1 MARNDNLTD
10 LLRDVAVAIREKTNS
25 ASLINPQDFPER
37 IAAIETAGGQPEGT
51 HTVQFID
58 VDGTILKT
66 QFVANGGSAT
76 PPANPT
82 REKCQFVK
90 WLNAYDNITKDTDV
104 FALYKSS
111 DGNSWYKV
119 KAYANDT
126 MNLTIRCDTA
136 SPVIIDWGDGSSDT
150 ATDRNTYIEFRHD
163 YAEGFDGWV
172 KVSSEGNYRLGSLE
186 FDGNPCVIEVVV
198 GDKVA
203 TIGPVARQMF
213 NLRSIVI
220 PDTVKEYEG
229 NLFYNCLSL
238 LSLALPD
245 GAKKFVMNRALYMTD
260 LRYVRLPE
268 TLTEIPAN
276 MLSYSYSLQSVVIPE
291 GVTSIGASAFES
303 CANLQSINIPEGVT
317 SIGASAFRDCRS
329 LQSITIPESVTSI
342 GDFAFLK
349 CVNLQRIAIPASV
362 TSIGKSAFQDCF
374 NLRDVKIL
382 GSVTSIRDNAFNGCY
397 TLQSINIPEGVTSI
411 GTSAFQSCRSLQ
423 SITIPESVTSI
434 GTSAFQGC
442 SNAVFSV
449 NVNNFAPT
457 ASVFSNCRKLTG
469 NLNII
474 ADEIPHDAFAFTG
487 ITSLFCKAN
496 KTTRTTG
503 GGAFYGCEE
512 LTRVELTDIKEIG
525 SYTFNACTAL
535 SLAII
540 GDTVTKI
547 DSSAFL
553 NCTTLA
559 RLVVKAATPPTLASN
574 ALKGCGNLTAIY
586 VPDEAVE
593 AYKAATNWIGY
604 AAKIQPLS
612 GFSE

>member
-37 IAAIETAGGQPEGT
+37 IAAIKTAGGQPEGT

-58 VDGTILKT
+58 VDGTILKS
-66 QFVANGGSAT
+66 QYVADGGSAT

-90 WLNAYDNITKDTDV
+90 WLNAYDNITRDTDV
-104 FALYKSS
+104 FALYRSS

-119 KAYANDT
+119 KANANDR
-126 MNLTIRCDTA
+126 MNLTIRCDTD

-150 ATDRNTYIEFRHD
+150 ATERNRYIEFRHD
-163 YAEGFDGWV
+163 YAEGFNGWV
-172 KVSSEGNYRLGSLE
+172 KVSSEGNHRLGSIDA
-186 FDGNPCVIEVVV
+186 DGNPYVIEVVV

-203 TIGPVARQMF
+203 TIGPVASQMF

-220 PDTVKEYEG
+220 PDTVKECEG
-229 NLFYNCLSL
+229 YLFYNCQSL

-245 GAKKFVMNRALYMTD
+245 GVKKISMNKALSMTD
-260 LRYVRLPE
+260 LRYVRLPK
-268 TLTEIPAN
+268 TLTEMPAN
-276 MLSYSYSLQSVVIPE
+276 MLGSSYSLQSIVIPEGVTSIGTSAFQDCANLQSIVIPE
-291 GVTSIGASAFES
+291 GVTSIGASAFRGCS
-303 CANLQSINIPEGVT
+303 SLQSITIPTSVTSIGDFAFQRCINLQRIVIPTSVISIGKSAFQNCGNLRDVKILGSLTSIRDSTFSGCYALQGFNIPEGVT
-317 SIGASAFRDCRS
+317 SIGASAFQGCSS
-329 LQSITIPESVTSI
+329 LQSI
-342 GDFAFLK
+342 A
-349 CVNLQRIAIPASV
+349 
-362 TSIGKSAFQDCF
+362 
-374 NLRDVKIL
+374 
-382 GSVTSIRDNAFNGCY
+382 
-397 TLQSINIPEGVTSI
+397 IPEGVTSI
-411 GTSAFQSCRSLQ
+411 GA
-423 SITIPESVTSI
+423 
-434 GTSAFQGC
+434 SAFQGC
-442 SNAVFSV
+442 ANAVFSV

-457 ASVFSNCRKLTG
+457 AAVFMGCRRLTG
-469 NLNII
+469 TLNII
-474 ADEIPHDAFAFTG
+474 ADEIPHDAFSSTG

-503 GGAFYGCEE
+503 GGAFFACIE
-512 LTRVELTDIKEIG
+512 LARVELTDIKEIG
-525 SYTFNACTAL
+525 SFTFNACTAL

-553 NCTTLA
+553 NCSTLA
-559 RLVVKAATPPTLASN
+559 RLVVKAATPPTLASDT
-574 ALKGCGNLTAIY
+574 LRGCSNLTAIY

>member
-58 VDGTILKT
+58 VDGTILKS
-66 QFVANGGSAT
+66 QYVADGGSAT

-90 WLNAYDNITKDTDV
+90 WLNAYDNITRDTDV
-104 FALYKSS
+104 FALYKSL
-111 DGNSWYKV
+111 DGNSWYRV
-119 KAYANDT
+119 KANANDR

-150 ATDRNTYIEFRHD
+150 ATNRNSYTEFRHD
-163 YAEGFDGWV
+163 YAEEFDGWV
-172 KVSSEGNYRLGSLE
+172 KVSSEGNYRLGSIE
-186 FDGNPCVIEVVV
+186 IDGNPYVIEVVV

-203 TIGPVARQMF
+203 SIGPVARQMF

-229 NLFYNCLSL
+229 NLFYHCQSL

-245 GAKKFVMNRALYMTD
+245 EVKKFSINRPLSMTD

-268 TLTEIPAN
+268 TLTEMPTN
-276 MLSYSYSLQSVVIPE
+276 MLGNSYSLQSIVIPE
-291 GVTSIGASAFES
+291 GVTSIGASAFRGCS
-303 CANLQSINIPEGVT
+303 SLQSIIIPEGVTSIGNYAFQECYSLQRIVIPASVISVGISAFQDCINLRDVKILGSLTSIRDYTFSGCYALQGINIPEGVT
-317 SIGASAFRDCRS
+317 SIGPSAFRDCGS
-329 LQSITIPESVTSI
+329 LQS
-342 GDFAFLK
+342 
-349 CVNLQRIAIPASV
+349 IAIPASV
-362 TSIGKSAFQDCF
+362 TSIGA
-374 NLRDVKIL
+374 N
-382 GSVTSIRDNAFNGCY
+382 
-397 TLQSINIPEGVTSI
+397 
-411 GTSAFQSCRSLQ
+411 
-423 SITIPESVTSI
+423 
-434 GTSAFQGC
+434 AFQGC
-442 SNAVFSV
+442 ANAVFSV

-457 ASVFSNCRKLTG
+457 AAVFMGCRRLTG
-469 NLNII
+469 TLNII
-474 ADEIPHDAFAFTG
+474 ADEIPHDSFALTG

-503 GGAFYGCEE
+503 GGAFYGCAE
-512 LTRVELTDIKEIG
+512 LARVELTDIKEIG
-525 SYTFNACTAL
+525 PFTFNACTAL

-540 GDTVTKI
+540 GNTVTKI

-559 RLVVKAATPPTLASN
+559 RLVVKAVTPPTLASDT
-574 ALKGCGNLTAIY
+574 LKGCSKLTAIY

>member
-58 VDGTILKT
+58 VDGTILKS
-66 QFVANGGSAT
+66 QYVADGGSAT

-90 WLNAYDNITKDTDV
+90 WLNAYDNITRDTDV

-119 KAYANDT
+119 KANANDR
-126 MNLTIRCDTA
+126 MNLSIRCDTA

-150 ATDRNTYIEFRHD
+150 ATNRITYIEFRHD
-163 YAEGFDGWV
+163 YAEGFNGWV
-172 KVSSEGNYRLGSLE
+172 KVSSEGNYRLGSSE
-186 FDGNPCVIEVVV
+186 IDGNPCVIEVVV

-203 TIGPVARQMF
+203 SIGPVARQMF

-220 PDTVKEYEG
+220 PDTVKECEG

-245 GAKKFVMNRALYMTD
+245 GIKKFSMNKTLYMTD

-268 TLTEIPAN
+268 TITEMPAN
-276 MLSYSYSLQSVVIPE
+276 MLGNSYSLQSIVIPE
-291 GVTSIGASAFES
+291 GVTSIGASAFRNCYSLQSIVIPEGVTRIGDYAFQG
-303 CANLQSINIPEGVT
+303 CANLQRIVIPASVISVGISVFQNCINLRDVNILGSLTNIRDYTFSGCYSLQGINIPEGVT
-317 SIGASAFRDCRS
+317 SIGASAFRDCGS
-329 LQSITIPESVTSI
+329 LQS
-342 GDFAFLK
+342 
-349 CVNLQRIAIPASV
+349 IAIPASV
-362 TSIGKSAFQDCF
+362 TSIGA
-374 NLRDVKIL
+374 
-382 GSVTSIRDNAFNGCY
+382 
-397 TLQSINIPEGVTSI
+397 
-411 GTSAFQSCRSLQ
+411 
-423 SITIPESVTSI
+423 
-434 GTSAFQGC
+434 SAFQGC
-442 SNAVFSV
+442 ANAVFSV
-449 NVNNFAPT
+449 NVNNFAPK
-457 ASVFSNCRKLTG
+457 AAVFMYCRRLTG

-496 KTTRTTG
+496 KTTRTSG
-503 GGAFYGCEE
+503 GGAFYSCVE
-512 LTRVELTDIKEIG
+512 LARVELTDIKEIG
-525 SYTFNACTAL
+525 SFTFNACTAL

-559 RLVVKAATPPTLASN
+559 RLVVKAATPPTLASDT
-574 ALKGCGNLTAIY
+574 LKGCSKLTAIY

>member
-25 ASLINPQDFPER
+25 AALINPQDFPER
-37 IAAIETAGGQPEGT
+37 IAAIKTAGGQPEGT

-58 VDGTILKT
+58 VDGTILKS
-66 QFVANGGSAT
+66 QYVADGGSAT

-90 WLNAYDNITKDTDV
+90 WLNAYDNITRDTDV
-104 FALYKSS
+104 FALYRSS

-119 KAYANDT
+119 KANANDR
-126 MNLTIRCDTA
+126 MNLTIRCDTD

-150 ATDRNTYIEFRHD
+150 ATDRNGYTEFRHD
-163 YAEGFDGWV
+163 YAEGFNGWV
-172 KVSSEGNYRLGSLE
+172 KVSSEGNHRLGSIDAE
-186 FDGNPCVIEVVV
+186 GNPCVIEVVV

-203 TIGPVARQMF
+203 TIGPVASQMF

-220 PDTVKEYEG
+220 PDTVKECEG
-229 NLFYNCLSL
+229 YLFYNCLSL
-238 LSLALPD
+238 LSLVLPD
-245 GAKKFVMNRALYMTD
+245 GIKKISMNKALFMTD

-276 MLSYSYSLQSVVIPE
+276 MLGYSHSLQSVV
-291 GVTSIGASAFES
+291 
-303 CANLQSINIPEGVT
+303 
-317 SIGASAFRDCRS
+317 
-329 LQSITIPESVTSI
+329 IPESVTSI
-342 GDFAFLK
+342 GDNAFLG
-349 CVNLQRIAIPASV
+349 CGSLQSIAIPASV
-362 TSIGKSAFQDCF
+362 TSIGKSAFQ
-374 NLRDVKIL
+374 
-382 GSVTSIRDNAFNGCY
+382 GCHS
-397 TLQSINIPEGVTSI
+397 LQSIVIPEGVTSI
-411 GTSAFQSCRSLQ
+411 GANAFQGCGSLQ
-423 SITIPESVTSI
+423 SIAIPASVTSI
-434 GTSAFQGC
+434 GKSAFQGC
-442 SNAVFSV
+442 HSLQSIVIPEGVTSIGDSAFRDCGSLQSIAIPASVTSIGANAFQGCANAVFSV

-457 ASVFSNCRKLTG
+457 AAVFMGCRRLTG
-469 NLNII
+469 TLNII
-474 ADEIPHDAFAFTG
+474 AYEIPHDAFAFTG

-503 GGAFYGCEE
+503 GGAFYSCVE
-512 LTRVELTDIKEIG
+512 LTRVEMTDIKEIG
-525 SYTFNACTAL
+525 SFTFNGCTAL

-574 ALKGCGNLTAIY
+574 TLKGCYNLTAIY

>member
-58 VDGTILKT
+58 VDGTILKS
-66 QFVANGGSAT
+66 QYVADGGSAT

-90 WLNAYDNITKDTDV
+90 WSDPYTNITRDTDV

-111 DGNSWYKV
+111 DGNSWYRV
-119 KAYANDT
+119 KANANDR

-150 ATDRNTYIEFRHD
+150 VTERNRYTGLRHD
-163 YAEGFDGWV
+163 YAEGFNGWV
-172 KVSSEGNYRLGSLE
+172 KVSSEGNHRLGSIE
-186 FDGNPCVIEVVV
+186 SDGNPCVIEVVV

-203 TIGPVARQMF
+203 TIGPVASQMF

-220 PDTVKEYEG
+220 PDTVKECEG
-229 NLFYNCLSL
+229 YLFYNCQSL

-245 GAKKFVMNRALYMTD
+245 GVKKISMNKALSMTD
-260 LRYVRLPE
+260 LRYVRLPK
-268 TLTEIPAN
+268 TLTEMPAN
-276 MLSYSYSLQSVVIPE
+276 MLGYSYSLQSIVIPESVTSIGASAFQDCINLQRIVIPE
-291 GVTSIGASAFES
+291 GVTSIGASAFQR
-303 CANLQSINIPEGVT
+303 CINLQRIVIPASVISIGKSAFQNCGNLRDIKILGSLTSIRDSTFAGCYTLQGINIHEGVT
-317 SIGASAFRDCRS
+317 SIGASAFQSCSSLRS
-329 LQSITIPESVTSI
+329 
-342 GDFAFLK
+342 
-349 CVNLQRIAIPASV
+349 IA
-362 TSIGKSAFQDCF
+362 
-374 NLRDVKIL
+374 
-382 GSVTSIRDNAFNGCY
+382 
-397 TLQSINIPEGVTSI
+397 IPEGVTSI
-411 GTSAFQSCRSLQ
+411 GAGAFQNC
-423 SITIPESVTSI
+423 
-434 GTSAFQGC
+434 A
-442 SNAVFSV
+442 NAVFSV

-457 ASVFSNCRKLTG
+457 AGVFMYCRRLTG

-503 GGAFYGCEE
+503 GGAFYGCAE
-512 LTRVELTDIKEIG
+512 LARVELTDIKEIG
-525 SYTFNACTAL
+525 SLTFNGCTAL

-559 RLVVKAATPPTLASN
+559 RLVVKAVTPPTLASDT
-574 ALKGCGNLTAIY
+574 LKGCGNLTAIY

>member
-58 VDGTILKT
+58 VDGTILKS
-66 QFVANGGSAT
+66 QYVADGGSAT

-90 WLNAYDNITKDTDV
+90 WLNAYDNITRDTDV
-104 FALYKSS
+104 FALYRSS

-119 KAYANDT
+119 KANANDR

-150 ATDRNTYIEFRHD
+150 ATERNRYIEFRHD
-163 YAEGFDGWV
+163 YAEGFNGWV
-172 KVSSEGNYRLGSLE
+172 KVSSEGNHRLGSIE
-186 FDGNPCVIEVVV
+186 SDGNPCVIEVVV

-203 TIGPVARQMF
+203 TIGPVAGQMF

-220 PDTVKEYEG
+220 PDTVKECEG

-238 LSLALPD
+238 LSLVLPD
-245 GAKKFVMNRALYMTD
+245 GIKKISMNKALFMTN

-268 TLTEIPAN
+268 TLTEMPAN
-276 MLSYSYSLQSVVIPE
+276 MLGSSYSLQSIVIPEGVTSIGDSAFRDCGSLQSVVIPE
-291 GVTSIGASAFES
+291 GVTSIG
-303 CANLQSINIPEGVT
+303 V
-317 SIGASAFRDCRS
+317 SAFRDCRS
-329 LQSITIPESVTSI
+329 LQSIVIPEGVTRI
-342 GDFAFLK
+342 GDFAFQGCANLK
-349 CVNLQRIAIPASV
+349 RIVIPASVISIGKSVFQNCTNLRDVNILGSLTSIPNYTFNGCYTLQGINIPEGITSIGDNSFNGCGSLQSIAIPASV
-362 TSIGKSAFQDCF
+362 TSIGANAFQNC
-374 NLRDVKIL
+374 
-382 GSVTSIRDNAFNGCY
+382 A
-397 TLQSINIPEGVTSI
+397 
-411 GTSAFQSCRSLQ
+411 
-423 SITIPESVTSI
+423 
-434 GTSAFQGC
+434 
-442 SNAVFSV
+442 NAVFSV

-457 ASVFSNCRKLTG
+457 ACVFMGCRRLTG

-503 GGAFYGCEE
+503 GGAFYGCDA
-512 LTRVELTDIKEIG
+512 LTRVEMIDIKEIG
-525 SYTFNACTAL
+525 SFTFNGCAAL

-553 NCTTLA
+553 NCITLA
-559 RLVVKAATPPTLASN
+559 RLVVKAITPPTLASDT
-574 ALKGCGNLTAIY
+574 LKGCGNLTAIY

>member
-111 DGNSWYKV
+111 DGNSWYRV
-119 KAYANDT
+119 KANANDRV
-126 MNLTIRCDTA
+126 NLTIRCDTA

-150 ATDRNTYIEFRHD
+150 ATYRNKYTEFRHD
-163 YAEGFDGWV
+163 YAERFDGWV

-186 FDGNPCVIEVVV
+186 ADGNPCVIEVVV

-203 TIGPVARQMF
+203 SIGPVARQMF

-238 LSLALPD
+238 LSLVLPD
-245 GAKKFVMNRALYMTD
+245 GAKKFAMNKTLYMTD

-268 TLTEIPAN
+268 TLTEMPAN
-276 MLSYSYSLQSVVIPE
+276 MLGNSYSLQSVVIPE
-291 GVTSIGASAFES
+291 GVTSIGASAFQG
-303 CANLQSINIPEGVT
+303 CASLQSIVIPEGVTSIGASAFRDCGSLQSITIPEGVTSIGDNAFQKCVNLQRIVIPASAISIGISVFQNCINLRDVKILGSLTSIRNFAFQGCCALHGINIPEGVT
-317 SIGASAFRDCRS
+317 SIGASAFRDCGS

-342 GDFAFLK
+342 GD
-349 CVNLQRIAIPASV
+349 
-362 TSIGKSAFQDCF
+362 
-374 NLRDVKIL
+374 
-382 GSVTSIRDNAFNGCY
+382 NAFNGC
-397 TLQSINIPEGVTSI
+397 
-411 GTSAFQSCRSLQ
+411 A
-423 SITIPESVTSI
+423 
-434 GTSAFQGC
+434 
-442 SNAVFSV
+442 NAVFSV

-457 ASVFSNCRKLTG
+457 AAIFMGCRRLTG

-474 ADEIPHDAFAFTG
+474 ADEIPHDAFAHTG

-503 GGAFYGCEE
+503 GGAFYACVE
-512 LTRVELTDIKEIG
+512 LARVELTDIKEIG
-525 SYTFNACTAL
+525 SLTFSDCTAL

-547 DSSAFL
+547 GASAFI

-559 RLVVKAATPPTLASN
+559 RLVVKAATPPTLASDT
-574 ALKGCGNLTAIY
+574 LKGCNKLTAIY

-593 AYKAATNWIGY
+593 AYKAATNWISY
-604 AAKIQPLS
+604 ADKIQPLS

>member
-51 HTVQFID
+51 HTVKFID
-58 VDGTILKT
+58 VDGAILKT
-66 QFVANGGSAT
+66 QFVADGGSAT

-119 KAYANDT
+119 KANANDR
-126 MNLTIRCDTA
+126 MNLLIRCDTA

-150 ATDRNTYIEFRHD
+150 ATDRIRYTDFRHD

-172 KVSSEGNYRLGSLE
+172 KVSSEGNHRLGSIE
-186 FDGNPCVIEVVV
+186 IDGNPCVIEVVV

-203 TIGPVARQMF
+203 LCGPVARQMF

-229 NLFYNCLSL
+229 NLFYHCLSL

-245 GAKKFVMNRALYMTD
+245 GVKNFVMNKTLLMAD

-268 TLTEIPAN
+268 TLTEMPAN
-276 MLSYSYSLQSVVIPE
+276 MLGYSYSLQSVVIPE
-291 GVTSIGASAFES
+291 GVTSIGASALS
-303 CANLQSINIPEGVT
+303 NCYALQSVVIPEGVTSIGAYAFRGCSGLQRIVIPASVISIGKSAFQGCVNLRDVKILGSLTSIGDSAFSECYALQGINIPEGVT
-317 SIGASAFRDCRS
+317 SIGAYAFQGCS
-329 LQSITIPESVTSI
+329 
-342 GDFAFLK
+342 G
-349 CVNLQRIAIPASV
+349 LQRIVIPASV
-362 TSIGKSAFQDCF
+362 TSIGA
-374 NLRDVKIL
+374 
-382 GSVTSIRDNAFNGCY
+382 Y
-397 TLQSINIPEGVTSI
+397 
-411 GTSAFQSCRSLQ
+411 
-423 SITIPESVTSI
+423 
-434 GTSAFQGC
+434 AFQGC
-442 SNAVFSV
+442 ACAVFSV

-457 ASVFSNCRKLTG
+457 AAVFIYCRRLTG
-469 NLNII
+469 KLNII
-474 ADEIPHDAFAFTG
+474 AQEIPHDAFAYTG

-503 GGAFYGCEE
+503 GGAFSSCVE
-512 LTRVELTDIKEIG
+512 LARVELTDIKEIG
-525 SYTFNACTAL
+525 SFTFNGCTAL
-535 SLAII
+535 SLAVI

-553 NCTTLA
+553 NCATLA
-559 RLVVKAATPPTLASN
+559 RLVVKAVTPPTLASDT
-574 ALKGCGNLTAIY
+574 LKGCDKLTAIY

>member
-1 MARNDNLTD
+1 MARNNNLTD

-37 IAAIETAGGQPEGT
+37 IAAIETTGGQPEGT
-51 HTVQFID
+51 HTVRFVD
-58 VDGTILKT
+58 VDGTILKS
-66 QFVANGGSAT
+66 QYVADGGSAT

-90 WLNAYDNITKDTDV
+90 WSDPYTNITRDTDV
-104 FALYKSS
+104 FALFKSS

-119 KAYANDT
+119 KANANDR
-126 MNLTIRCDTA
+126 MNLIIRCDTA

-150 ATDRNTYIEFRHD
+150 ATDRNRYTDFRHD

-172 KVSSEGNYRLGSLE
+172 KVSSEGNHRLGSIE
-186 FDGNPCVIEVVV
+186 IEGNPCVIEVIV

-203 TIGPVARQMF
+203 SLGPVARQMF
-213 NLRSIVI
+213 NLRAIVI
-220 PDTVKEYEG
+220 PDTVKDYEG
-229 NLFYNCLSL
+229 NLFFHCLSL

-245 GAKKFVMNRALYMTD
+245 GVKNFVMNKVSVMTE
-260 LRYVRLPE
+260 LRYVRLPV
-268 TLTEIPAN
+268 TLTEMPAN
-276 MLSYSYSLQSVVIPE
+276 MLGHSYSLQSIVIPE
-291 GVTSIGASAFES
+291 GVASIGAAAFSNCYDLQSIVIPEGVASIGASAFWK
-303 CANLQSINIPEGVT
+303 CANLQSIVIPASVTSIGSSAFQDCVNLRDVKILGSLTSIGDSAFAGCYSLQSINIPEGVT
-317 SIGASAFRDCRS
+317 SIGASAFRDCGS
-329 LQSITIPESVTSI
+329 LHS
-342 GDFAFLK
+342 
-349 CVNLQRIAIPASV
+349 IAIPASV
-362 TSIGKSAFQDCF
+362 TSIRA
-374 NLRDVKIL
+374 N
-382 GSVTSIRDNAFNGCY
+382 
-397 TLQSINIPEGVTSI
+397 
-411 GTSAFQSCRSLQ
+411 
-423 SITIPESVTSI
+423 
-434 GTSAFQGC
+434 AFQGC
-442 SNAVFSV
+442 ANAVFSV

-457 ASVFSNCRKLTG
+457 AAVFMYCRRLTG
-469 NLNII
+469 KLNII
-474 ADEIPHDAFAFTG
+474 AQEIPHDAFAYTG

-503 GGAFYGCEE
+503 GGAFFACVE
-512 LTRVELTDIKEIG
+512 LARVELTDIKEIG
-525 SYTFNACTAL
+525 SFTFNGCTAL
-535 SLAII
+535 SLAVI

-559 RLVVKAATPPTLASN
+559 RLVVKAVTPPTLASDT
-574 ALKGCGNLTAIY
+574 LKECNNLTAIY

>member
-1 MARNDNLTD
+1 MARNNNLTD

-25 ASLINPQDFPER
+25 SALINPQDFPER

-58 VDGTILKT
+58 VDGTILKS
-66 QFVANGGSAT
+66 QYVADGGSAT
-76 PPANPT
+76 PPANPA

-90 WLNAYDNITKDTDV
+90 WSDPYTNITRDTDV

-119 KAYANDT
+119 KANANDRI
-126 MNLTIRCDTA
+126 NLTIRCDTD

-150 ATDRNTYIEFRHD
+150 ATERNRYVDLRHD
-163 YAEGFDGWV
+163 YAEEFDGWA
-172 KVSSEGNYRLGSLE
+172 KVSSEGNYRLGSIE
-186 FDGNPCVIEVVV
+186 ADGNPCVIEVVV

-203 TIGPVARQMF
+203 SIGPVARQMF

-220 PDTVKEYEG
+220 PDTVKGYEG
-229 NLFYNCLSL
+229 NLFYRCQSL

-245 GAKKFVMNRALYMTD
+245 GVKKFSMNKALYMTD
-260 LRYVRLPE
+260 LRYVRLPK
-268 TLTEIPAN
+268 TLTEMPAN
-276 MLSYSYSLQSVVIPE
+276 MLGYSYSLQSVVIPSSVTSIGNNAFQGCSSLQSVVIPE
-291 GVTSIGASAFES
+291 GVTSIG
-303 CANLQSINIPEGVT
+303 
-317 SIGASAFRDCRS
+317 
-329 LQSITIPESVTSI
+329 
-342 GDFAFLK
+342 DFAFQG
-349 CVNLQRIAIPASV
+349 CVNLQRIVIPASV
-362 TSIGKSAFQDCF
+362 ISIGKSVFQNCG

-382 GSVTSIRDNAFNGCY
+382 GSLTSIRDFTFSGCY
-397 TLQSINIPEGVTSI
+397 DLQSIV
-411 GTSAFQSCRSLQ
+411 
-423 SITIPESVTSI
+423 IPESVTSI
-434 GTSAFQGC
+434 GASAFQGC
-442 SNAVFSV
+442 ASLQRIVIPESVTSIGASAFNGCASAVFSV

-457 ASVFSNCRKLTG
+457 AAVFMGCRRLTG
-469 NLNII
+469 ELNII

-487 ITSLFCKAN
+487 ITSLFCNAN

-503 GGAFYGCEE
+503 GGAFYSCVE
-512 LTRVELTDIKEIG
+512 LVRVEMTDIKEIG
-525 SYTFNACTAL
+525 SFTFNGCTAL

-540 GDTVTKI
+540 GNTVTKI

-559 RLVVKAATPPTLASN
+559 RLVVKAATPPTLASDTLN
-574 ALKGCGNLTAIY
+574 GCSNLTAIY

>member
-25 ASLINPQDFPER
+25 AALINPQDFPER

-58 VDGTILKT
+58 VDGTILKS
-66 QFVANGGSAT
+66 QYVADGGSAT
-76 PPANPT
+76 PPAIPT

-90 WLNAYDNITKDTDV
+90 WSDPYTNITRDTDV

-119 KAYANDT
+119 KANANDR
-126 MNLTIRCDTA
+126 MNLTIRCDTD

-150 ATDRNTYIEFRHD
+150 ATNRNGYTEFRHD

-172 KVSSEGNYRLGSLE
+172 KVSSEGNHRLGSIE
-186 FDGNPCVIEVVV
+186 ADGNPCVIEVVV
-198 GDKVA
+198 GGKVA
-203 TIGPVARQMF
+203 TIGPVAGQMF

-220 PDTVKEYEG
+220 PDTVKECEG
-229 NLFYNCLSL
+229 NLFYRCQSL

-245 GAKKFVMNRALYMTD
+245 GVKKFSMNKALYMTD

-268 TLTEIPAN
+268 TLTEMPAN
-276 MLSYSYSLQSVVIPE
+276 MLGYSYSLQSVVIPSSVTSIGNNAFQGCGSLQSVVIPE
-291 GVTSIGASAFES
+291 GVTSIGTSAFRDCGS
-303 CANLQSINIPEGVT
+303 LQSVVIPEGVT
-317 SIGASAFRDCRS
+317 SIGDFAFQGCVNLQRIVIPASVISIGKSAFQNCGNLRDVKILGS
-329 LQSITIPESVTSI
+329 LTSIRDFTFSGCYDLQGFNIPESVTSI
-342 GDFAFLK
+342 GASAFHG
-349 CVNLQRIAIPASV
+349 CASLQSIAIPASV
-362 TSIGKSAFQDCF
+362 TSIGA
-374 NLRDVKIL
+374 
-382 GSVTSIRDNAFNGCY
+382 
-397 TLQSINIPEGVTSI
+397 
-411 GTSAFQSCRSLQ
+411 
-423 SITIPESVTSI
+423 
-434 GTSAFQGC
+434 SAFQGC
-442 SNAVFSV
+442 ANAVFSV
-449 NVNNFAPT
+449 NVNNFAPS
-457 ASVFSNCRKLTG
+457 ASVFMGCRRLTG
-469 NLNII
+469 ELNII
-474 ADEIPHDAFAFTG
+474 ADEIPHDAFASTG

-503 GGAFYGCEE
+503 GGAFYACVE
-512 LTRVELTDIKEIG
+512 LARVELTDIKEIG
-525 SYTFNACTAL
+525 SFTFNGCTAL

-553 NCTTLA
+553 NCVSLA
-559 RLVVKAATPPTLASN
+559 RLVVKAATPPTLASDT
-574 ALKGCGNLTAIY
+574 LRGCSNLTAIY

-612 GFSE
+612 GFTE

>member
-58 VDGTILKT
+58 VDGTILKS
-66 QFVANGGSAT
+66 QYVADGGSAT

-90 WLNAYDNITKDTDV
+90 WSDPYTNITRDTDV

-111 DGNSWYKV
+111 DGNSWYRV
-119 KAYANDT
+119 KANANYR

-150 ATDRNTYIEFRHD
+150 ATERNKYIELRHD
-163 YAEGFDGWV
+163 YAEGFNGWV
-172 KVSSEGNYRLGSLE
+172 KVSSEGNHRLGSIDAE
-186 FDGNPCVIEVVV
+186 GNPCVIEVVV

-203 TIGPVARQMF
+203 TIGPVASQMF

-220 PDTVKEYEG
+220 PDTVKECEG
-229 NLFYNCLSL
+229 YLFYNCQSL

-245 GAKKFVMNRALYMTD
+245 GIKKISMNKALSMTD
-260 LRYVRLPE
+260 LRYVRLPK
-268 TLTEIPAN
+268 TLTEMPAN
-276 MLSYSYSLQSVVIPE
+276 MLGSSYSLQSIVIPE
-291 GVTSIGASAFES
+291 GVTSIGASAFQD
-303 CANLQSINIPEGVT
+303 CVNLQSIVIPEGVTSIGAAAFRGCSSLQSIAIPASVTSIGDFAFQTCINLRRIVIPASVISIGKSAFQNCSNLRDVKILGSLTSIRDNAFAGCYALQGINIPEGVT
-317 SIGASAFRDCRS
+317 SIGASAFQSCSS
-329 LQSITIPESVTSI
+329 LQS
-342 GDFAFLK
+342 
-349 CVNLQRIAIPASV
+349 IAIPASV
-362 TSIGKSAFQDCF
+362 TSIGA
-374 NLRDVKIL
+374 N
-382 GSVTSIRDNAFNGCY
+382 
-397 TLQSINIPEGVTSI
+397 
-411 GTSAFQSCRSLQ
+411 AFQS
-423 SITIPESVTSI
+423 
-434 GTSAFQGC
+434 C

-457 ASVFSNCRKLTG
+457 AGVFMGCRRLTG
-469 NLNII
+469 NINII

-525 SYTFNACTAL
+525 SFTFNACTAL

-574 ALKGCGNLTAIY
+574 ALKGCGKLTAIY

-593 AYKAATNWIGY
+593 AYKAATNWISY

>member
-58 VDGTILKT
+58 VDGTILKS
-66 QFVANGGSAT
+66 QYVADGGSAT

-90 WLNAYDNITKDTDV
+90 WSDPYTNITRDTDV
-104 FALYKSS
+104 FAFYRSS

-119 KAYANDT
+119 KANANDR
-126 MNLTIRCDTA
+126 MNLKIRCDTD

-150 ATDRNTYIEFRHD
+150 ATDRNSYTEFRHD
-163 YAEGFDGWV
+163 YAEGFNGWV
-172 KVSSEGNYRLGSLE
+172 KVSSEGNHRLGSIDA
-186 FDGNPCVIEVVV
+186 DGNPCVIEVVV

-203 TIGPVARQMF
+203 TIGPVAGQMF

-220 PDTVKEYEG
+220 PDTVKECEG

-238 LSLALPD
+238 LSLVLPD
-245 GAKKFVMNRALYMTD
+245 GIKKISMNKALYMTD

-276 MLSYSYSLQSVVIPE
+276 MLGYSHSLQSVVIPE
-291 GVTSIGASAFES
+291 SVTSIGASAFQG
-303 CANLQSINIPEGVT
+303 CG
-317 SIGASAFRDCRS
+317 S
-329 LQSITIPESVTSI
+329 LQS
-342 GDFAFLK
+342 
-349 CVNLQRIAIPASV
+349 IAIPASV
-362 TSIGKSAFQDCF
+362 TSIGKSAFQ
-374 NLRDVKIL
+374 
-382 GSVTSIRDNAFNGCY
+382 GCY
-397 TLQSINIPEGVTSI
+397 SLQSIVIPEGVTSI
-411 GTSAFQSCRSLQ
+411 GNNAFQGCYSLQ
-423 SITIPESVTSI
+423 SIVIPEGVTSIGASAFQGCGSLQSIAIPASVTSI
-434 GTSAFQGC
+434 GNNAFQGC
-442 SNAVFSV
+442 ANAVFSV

-457 ASVFSNCRKLTG
+457 AAVFMGCRRLTG
-469 NLNII
+469 TLNII

-503 GGAFYGCEE
+503 GGAFYSCVE
-512 LTRVELTDIKEIG
+512 LTRVEMTDIKEIG
-525 SYTFNACTAL
+525 SFTFNGCTAL

-553 NCTTLA
+553 NCFSLA

-574 ALKGCGNLTAIY
+574 ILKGCSKLTAIY

>member
-58 VDGTILKT
+58 VDGTILKS
-66 QFVANGGSAT
+66 QYVADGGSAT

-90 WLNAYDNITKDTDV
+90 WSDPYTNITRDTDV
-104 FALYKSS
+104 FALYRSS
-111 DGNSWYKV
+111 DGNSWYRV
-119 KAYANDT
+119 KANANDR
-126 MNLTIRCDTA
+126 MNLMIRCDTA

-150 ATDRNTYIEFRHD
+150 ATDRNSYTEFRHD
-163 YAEGFDGWV
+163 YAEEFDGWV
-172 KVSSEGNYRLGSLE
+172 KVSSEGNHRLGSIE
-186 FDGNPCVIEVVV
+186 SDGNPCVIEVVV

-203 TIGPVARQMF
+203 TIGPVAGQMF

-220 PDTVKEYEG
+220 PDTVKECEG
-229 NLFYNCLSL
+229 YLFYNCLSL
-238 LSLALPD
+238 LSLVLPD
-245 GAKKFVMNRALYMTD
+245 GIKKISMNKALYMTD

-268 TLTEIPAN
+268 TLTEMPAN
-276 MLSYSYSLQSVVIPE
+276 MLGYSYSLQSVVIPSSVTRI
-291 GVTSIGASAFES
+291 GNNAFQGCGSLQSIAIPASVTSIGDFAFS
-303 CANLQSINIPEGVT
+303 GCYSLQSIVIPEGVT
-317 SIGASAFRDCRS
+317 SIGASAFRDCGS
-329 LQSITIPESVTSI
+329 LQS
-342 GDFAFLK
+342 
-349 CVNLQRIAIPASV
+349 IAIPASV
-362 TSIGKSAFQDCF
+362 TSIE
-374 NLRDVKIL
+374 N
-382 GSVTSIRDNAFNGCY
+382 N
-397 TLQSINIPEGVTSI
+397 
-411 GTSAFQSCRSLQ
+411 
-423 SITIPESVTSI
+423 
-434 GTSAFQGC
+434 AFQGC
-442 SNAVFSV
+442 ANAVFSV
-449 NVNNFAPT
+449 DVNNFAPT
-457 ASVFSNCRKLTG
+457 ASVFMGCRRLTG
-469 NLNII
+469 TLNII

-503 GGAFYGCEE
+503 GGAFYACVE
-512 LTRVELTDIKEIG
+512 LTRVEMTDIKEIG
-525 SYTFNACTAL
+525 SFTFNGCTAL

-574 ALKGCGNLTAIY
+574 TLKGCSKLTAIY

>member
-58 VDGTILKT
+58 VDGTILKS
-66 QFVANGGSAT
+66 QYVADGGSAT

-90 WLNAYDNITKDTDV
+90 WSDPYTNITRDTDV

-119 KAYANDT
+119 NANTNDR
-126 MNLTIRCDTA
+126 MNLTIRCDTD

-150 ATDRNTYIEFRHD
+150 ATNINRYTDFRHD

-172 KVSSEGNYRLGSLE
+172 KVSSEGNHRLGSM
-186 FDGNPCVIEVVV
+186 DTGGNPCVIEVVV

-203 TIGPVARQMF
+203 LIGPVASQMF
-213 NLRSIVI
+213 NLKSIVI

-229 NLFYNCLSL
+229 NLFYHCLSL

-245 GAKKFVMNRALYMTD
+245 GVKKVVVNKALSMTD

-268 TLTEIPAN
+268 TLTEMPAN
-276 MLSYSYSLQSVVIPE
+276 MLGYSYSLQSIVIPE
-291 GVTSIGASAFES
+291 GVTSIGNYALSNCYALQSIVIPEGVTSIGDSAFKS
-303 CANLQSINIPEGVT
+303 CVNLQRIVIPASVISIGKSAFQDCVKLRDVKILGSLTSILDYAFFGCYALQGINIPEGVT
-317 SIGASAFRDCRS
+317 SIGDSAFRDCGS
-329 LQSITIPESVTSI
+329 LQSIVIPESVTSI
-342 GDFAFLK
+342 GA
-349 CVNLQRIAIPASV
+349 
-362 TSIGKSAFQDCF
+362 
-374 NLRDVKIL
+374 
-382 GSVTSIRDNAFNGCY
+382 NAFRGC
-397 TLQSINIPEGVTSI
+397 
-411 GTSAFQSCRSLQ
+411 A
-423 SITIPESVTSI
+423 
-434 GTSAFQGC
+434 
-442 SNAVFSV
+442 NAVFSV

-457 ASVFSNCRKLTG
+457 AAVFMYCSRLTG
-469 NLNII
+469 ELNII
-474 ADEIPHDAFAFTG
+474 ADEIPHDAFASTG

-503 GGAFYGCEE
+503 GGAFYACVK
-512 LTRVELTDIKEIG
+512 LARVELTDIKEIG
-525 SYTFNACTAL
+525 SLTFNGCTAL

-559 RLVVKAATPPTLASN
+559 RLVVKAVTPPILASA

>member
-58 VDGTILKT
+58 VDGTILRS
-66 QFVANGGSAT
+66 QYVADGGSAT

-90 WLNAYDNITKDTDV
+90 WSDPYTNITRDTDV

-111 DGNSWYKV
+111 DGNSWYRV
-119 KAYANDT
+119 KANANNR

-150 ATDRNTYIEFRHD
+150 ATERNRYIELRHD
-163 YAEGFDGWV
+163 YAEGFNGWV
-172 KVSSEGNYRLGSLE
+172 KVSSEGNHRLGSIDA
-186 FDGNPCVIEVVV
+186 DGNPCVIEVVV

-203 TIGPVARQMF
+203 TIGPVASQMF

-220 PDTVKEYEG
+220 PDTVKECEG
-229 NLFYNCLSL
+229 YLFYNCQSL

-245 GAKKFVMNRALYMTD
+245 GIKKFSVNKAFSMTD
-260 LRYVRLPE
+260 LRYVRLPK
-268 TLTEIPAN
+268 TLTEMPAN
-276 MLSYSYSLQSVVIPE
+276 MLGGSYSLQSIVIPE
-291 GVTSIGASAFES
+291 GVTSIGASAFQD
-303 CANLQSINIPEGVT
+303 CVNLQSIVIPEGVTSIGASAFQSCSSLQSIAIPASVTSIGDLAFQMCINLQRIVIPASVISIGKSAFQNCSNLRDVKILGSLTSIRDNAFAGCYALQGINIPEGVT
-317 SIGASAFRDCRS
+317 SIGASAFQSCSS
-329 LQSITIPESVTSI
+329 LQS
-342 GDFAFLK
+342 
-349 CVNLQRIAIPASV
+349 IAIPASV
-362 TSIGKSAFQDCF
+362 TSIGASAF
-374 NLRDVKIL
+374 R
-382 GSVTSIRDNAFNGCY
+382 
-397 TLQSINIPEGVTSI
+397 
-411 GTSAFQSCRSLQ
+411 
-423 SITIPESVTSI
+423 
-434 GTSAFQGC
+434 GC

-457 ASVFSNCRKLTG
+457 ASVFMSCRRLTG
-469 NLNII
+469 NINII

-525 SYTFNACTAL
+525 SFTFNACTAL

-547 DSSAFL
+547 DLSAFL

-574 ALKGCGNLTAIY
+574 ALKGCGKLTAIY

-593 AYKAATNWIGY
+593 AYKAATNWIDY

>member
-58 VDGTILKT
+58 VDGTILKS
-66 QFVANGGSAT
+66 QYVADGGSAT

-90 WLNAYDNITKDTDV
+90 WLNAYDNITRDTDV

-119 KAYANDT
+119 KANANDR

-150 ATDRNTYIEFRHD
+150 ATERNRYREFRHD
-163 YAEGFDGWV
+163 YAEGFNGWV
-172 KVSSEGNYRLGSLE
+172 KVSSEGNHRLGSIE
-186 FDGNPCVIEVVV
+186 IDGNPCVIEVVV
-198 GDKVA
+198 GNKVA
-203 TIGPVARQMF
+203 TIGAVAQQMF

-220 PDTVKEYEG
+220 PDTVKECEG
-229 NLFYNCLSL
+229 YLFYNCLSL

-245 GAKKFVMNRALYMTD
+245 GIKKFSVNKAFSMTD

-268 TLTEIPAN
+268 TLTEMPAN
-276 MLSYSYSLQSVVIPE
+276 MFGNSSSLQSITIPAS
-291 GVTSIGASAFES
+291 VTSIGDFAFQGCANIQRIVIPASVISVGKSAFQN
-303 CANLQSINIPEGVT
+303 CINLRDVKILGGLTSIPDYAFNGCFALQGINIPEGVT
-317 SIGASAFRDCRS
+317 SIGA
-329 LQSITIPESVTSI
+329 
-342 GDFAFLK
+342 
-349 CVNLQRIAIPASV
+349 
-362 TSIGKSAFQDCF
+362 
-374 NLRDVKIL
+374 
-382 GSVTSIRDNAFNGCY
+382 
-397 TLQSINIPEGVTSI
+397 
-411 GTSAFQSCRSLQ
+411 
-423 SITIPESVTSI
+423 
-434 GTSAFQGC
+434 SAFQGC

-457 ASVFSNCRKLTG
+457 ASVFMSCRRLTG
-469 NLNII
+469 NMNII

-525 SYTFNACTAL
+525 SFTFNACTAL

-574 ALKGCGNLTAIY
+574 ALNGCGKLTAIY

-604 AAKIQPLS
+604 AAKIQPFS

>member
-58 VDGTILKT
+58 VDGAILKT
-66 QFVANGGSAT
+66 QFVADGGSAT

-119 KAYANDT
+119 KANT
-126 MNLTIRCDTA
+126 NGGMNLTIRCDTA

-150 ATDRNTYIEFRHD
+150 ATDRNTYVVFQHD

-172 KVSSEGNYRLGSLE
+172 KVSSEGNYRLGSQE
-186 FDGNPCVIEVVV
+186 IDGNPCIIEVVV

-203 TIGPVARQMF
+203 SIGPVARQMF

-220 PDTVKEYEG
+220 PDTVKECEG
-229 NLFYNCLSL
+229 NPFYHCLSL
-238 LSLALPD
+238 LSLAFPD
-245 GAKKFVMNRALYMTD
+245 GVKKFSMNRALFMFD

-268 TLTEIPAN
+268 TLTEMPAN
-276 MLSYSYSLQSVVIPE
+276 MFGNSYSLQSVVIPE
-291 GVTSIGASAFES
+291 GVTSIGNYAFQGCASLQSVVIPASVISIGKSAFQD
-303 CANLQSINIPEGVT
+303 CANLRDVKILGSFTSIQEFAFSGCYSLQGINIPEGVT
-317 SIGASAFRDCRS
+317 SIGDSAFRDCGS
-329 LQSITIPESVTSI
+329 LQSIAIPESVTSV
-342 GDFAFLK
+342 G
-349 CVNLQRIAIPASV
+349 N
-362 TSIGKSAFQDCF
+362 
-374 NLRDVKIL
+374 
-382 GSVTSIRDNAFNGCY
+382 NAFRGC
-397 TLQSINIPEGVTSI
+397 T
-411 GTSAFQSCRSLQ
+411 
-423 SITIPESVTSI
+423 
-434 GTSAFQGC
+434 
-442 SNAVFSV
+442 NAVFSV
-449 NVNNFAPT
+449 NVNNFAPKD
-457 ASVFSNCRKLTG
+457 SVFMYCRGLTG
-469 NLNII
+469 ELNII

-525 SYTFNACTAL
+525 SFTFNACTAL

-574 ALKGCGNLTAIY
+574 ALNGCGNLTAIY

-604 AAKIQPLS
+604 ASKIQPLS

>member
-58 VDGTILKT
+58 VDGTILKS
-66 QFVANGGSAT
+66 QYVADGGSAT

-90 WLNAYDNITKDTDV
+90 WSDPYTNITRDTDV

-111 DGNSWYKV
+111 DGNSWYRV
-119 KAYANDT
+119 KANANYR

-150 ATDRNTYIEFRHD
+150 ATERNTYIELRHD
-163 YAEGFDGWV
+163 YAEGFNGWV
-172 KVSSEGNYRLGSLE
+172 KVSSEGNHRLGSIDA
-186 FDGNPCVIEVVV
+186 DGNPCVIEVVV

-203 TIGPVARQMF
+203 TIGPVASQMF

-220 PDTVKEYEG
+220 PDTVKECEG
-229 NLFYNCLSL
+229 YLFYNCQSL

-245 GAKKFVMNRALYMTD
+245 GIKKISMNKALSMTD
-260 LRYVRLPE
+260 LRYVRLPK
-268 TLTEIPAN
+268 TLTEMPAN
-276 MLSYSYSLQSVVIPE
+276 MLGSSYSLQSIVIPE
-291 GVTSIGASAFES
+291 GVTSIGASAFQD
-303 CANLQSINIPEGVT
+303 CVNLQSIVIPEGVTSIGASAFRGCSSLQSIAIPASVTSIGDFAFQGCINLQRIVIPASVISVGKSAFQNCINLRDVKILGGLTSILDNAFYGCYTLQGINIPEGVT
-317 SIGASAFRDCRS
+317 SIGASAFQGCSS
-329 LQSITIPESVTSI
+329 LQS
-342 GDFAFLK
+342 
-349 CVNLQRIAIPASV
+349 IAIPASV
-362 TSIGKSAFQDCF
+362 TSIGA
-374 NLRDVKIL
+374 
-382 GSVTSIRDNAFNGCY
+382 NAFK
-397 TLQSINIPEGVTSI
+397 
-411 GTSAFQSCRSLQ
+411 
-423 SITIPESVTSI
+423 
-434 GTSAFQGC
+434 GC

-457 ASVFSNCRKLTG
+457 AGVFMGCRRLTG
-469 NLNII
+469 NINII

-503 GGAFYGCEE
+503 GGAFYSCEE

-525 SYTFNACTAL
+525 SFTFNACTAL
-535 SLAII
+535 PLAII

-553 NCTTLA
+553 NCITLA
-559 RLVVKAATPPTLASN
+559 RLVVKAATPPILASN
-574 ALKGCGNLTAIY
+574 ALNGCGNLTAIY

>member
-58 VDGTILKT
+58 VDGAILKT
-66 QFVANGGSAT
+66 QFVADGGSAT

-119 KAYANDT
+119 KANANDR

-150 ATDRNTYIEFRHD
+150 ATERNRYIEFRHD
-163 YAEGFDGWV
+163 YAEEFNGWV
-172 KVSSEGNYRLGSLE
+172 KVSSEGNHRLGSIE
-186 FDGNPCVIEVVV
+186 SDGNPCVIEVVV

-203 TIGPVARQMF
+203 TIGAVAQQMF

-220 PDTVKEYEG
+220 PDTVKECEG
-229 NLFYNCLSL
+229 YLFYNCLSL

-245 GAKKFVMNRALYMTD
+245 GIKKFSVNKAFSMTD

-268 TLTEIPAN
+268 TLTEMPAN
-276 MLSYSYSLQSVVIPE
+276 MFGNSSSLQSIVIPEGVTSIGGLAFQDCANLQSVVIPE
-291 GVTSIGASAFES
+291 GVTSIGASAFQGCS
-303 CANLQSINIPEGVT
+303 
-317 SIGASAFRDCRS
+317 S
-329 LQSITIPESVTSI
+329 LQSIT
-342 GDFAFLK
+342 
-349 CVNLQRIAIPASV
+349 IPASV
-362 TSIGKSAFQDCF
+362 TSIGA
-374 NLRDVKIL
+374 N
-382 GSVTSIRDNAFNGCY
+382 
-397 TLQSINIPEGVTSI
+397 
-411 GTSAFQSCRSLQ
+411 
-423 SITIPESVTSI
+423 
-434 GTSAFQGC
+434 AFQGC
-442 SNAVFSV
+442 ANAVFSV
-449 NVNNFAPT
+449 NVNNFAPK
-457 ASVFSNCRKLTG
+457 AAVFMGCRRLTG
-469 NLNII
+469 TLNII

-503 GGAFYGCEE
+503 GGAFYGCVE
-512 LTRVELTDIKEIG
+512 LARVELTDIKEIG
-525 SYTFNACTAL
+525 SFTFNGCTAL

-553 NCTTLA
+553 NCSSLA
-559 RLVVKAATPPTLASN
+559 RLVVKAATPPTLASDTLN
-574 ALKGCGNLTAIY
+574 GCSKLTAIY

>member
-58 VDGTILKT
+58 VDGAILKT
-66 QFVANGGSAT
+66 QFVADGGSAT

-90 WLNAYDNITKDTDV
+90 WLNAYDNITKDTVV
-104 FALYKSS
+104 FALFKSA

-119 KAYANDT
+119 KANANDR
-126 MNLTIRCDTA
+126 MNLIIRCDTA

-150 ATDRNTYIEFRHD
+150 ATDRNRYTDFRHD

-172 KVSSEGNYRLGSLE
+172 KVSSEGNHRLGSIE
-186 FDGNPCVIEVVV
+186 IDGNPCVIEVVV

-203 TIGPVARQMF
+203 SIGPVARQMF

-229 NLFYNCLSL
+229 NLFYHCLSL

-245 GAKKFVMNRALYMTD
+245 GVKNFVMNKTLSMAD

-268 TLTEIPAN
+268 TLTEMPAN
-276 MLSYSYSLQSVVIPE
+276 MLGYSYSLQSVVIPE
-291 GVTSIGASAFES
+291 GVTSIGDYAFQRCVNLQRIVIPASVISIGKSAFQD
-303 CANLQSINIPEGVT
+303 CVNLRDVKILGSLTSIRDSAFAGCYALQGINIPEGVT
-317 SIGASAFRDCRS
+317 SIGASAFQVCSSLRS
-329 LQSITIPESVTSI
+329 
-342 GDFAFLK
+342 
-349 CVNLQRIAIPASV
+349 IAIPASV
-362 TSIGKSAFQDCF
+362 TSIGA
-374 NLRDVKIL
+374 
-382 GSVTSIRDNAFNGCY
+382 Y
-397 TLQSINIPEGVTSI
+397 
-411 GTSAFQSCRSLQ
+411 
-423 SITIPESVTSI
+423 
-434 GTSAFQGC
+434 AFQGC
-442 SNAVFSV
+442 ANAVFSV

-457 ASVFSNCRKLTG
+457 AAVFMNCRRLTG
-469 NLNII
+469 KLNII
-474 ADEIPHDAFAFTG
+474 AQEIPHDAFAYTG

-503 GGAFYGCEE
+503 GGAFFGCVE
-512 LTRVELTDIKEIG
+512 LARVELTDIKEIG
-525 SYTFNACTAL
+525 SFTFNGCTAL
-535 SLAII
+535 SLAVI

-559 RLVVKAATPPTLASN
+559 RLVVKAVTPPTLASDT
-574 ALKGCGNLTAIY
+574 LKGCVKLTAIY

>member
-58 VDGTILKT
+58 VDGAILKT
-66 QFVANGGSAT
+66 QFVADGGSAT
-76 PPANPT
+76 PPANPK

-119 KAYANDT
+119 KANT
-126 MNLTIRCDTA
+126 NGGMNLTIRCDTA

-150 ATDRNTYIEFRHD
+150 ATDRNTYVVFQHD

-172 KVSSEGNYRLGSLE
+172 KVSSEGNYRLGSQE
-186 FDGNPCVIEVVV
+186 VDGNPCIIEVVV

-203 TIGPVARQMF
+203 SIGPVARQMF

-220 PDTVKEYEG
+220 PDTVKECEG
-229 NLFYNCLSL
+229 NPFYHCLSL
-238 LSLALPD
+238 LSLAFPD
-245 GAKKFVMNRALYMTD
+245 GVKKFSMNRALFMFD

-268 TLTEIPAN
+268 TLTEMPAN
-276 MLSYSYSLQSVVIPE
+276 MFGNSYSLQRVVIPE
-291 GVTSIGASAFES
+291 GVTSIGNNAFQGCASLQRVVIPASVISIGKSAFQD
-303 CANLQSINIPEGVT
+303 CANLRDVKILGSFTSIQEFAFSGCCSLQGINIPEGVT
-317 SIGASAFRDCRS
+317 SIGNSAFRDCGS
-329 LQSITIPESVTSI
+329 LQSIAIPESVTSV
-342 GDFAFLK
+342 G
-349 CVNLQRIAIPASV
+349 N
-362 TSIGKSAFQDCF
+362 
-374 NLRDVKIL
+374 
-382 GSVTSIRDNAFNGCY
+382 NAFRGC
-397 TLQSINIPEGVTSI
+397 T
-411 GTSAFQSCRSLQ
+411 
-423 SITIPESVTSI
+423 
-434 GTSAFQGC
+434 
-442 SNAVFSV
+442 NAVFSV
-449 NVNNFAPT
+449 NVNNFAPKE
-457 ASVFSNCRKLTG
+457 SVFMYCRRLTG
-469 NLNII
+469 ELNII

-487 ITSLFCKAN
+487 ITSLFCRAN

-503 GGAFYGCEE
+503 GGAFYGCVE
-512 LTRVELTDIKEIG
+512 LARVELTDIKEIG
-525 SYTFNACTAL
+525 SFTFNGCTAL

-553 NCTTLA
+553 NCITLA
-559 RLVVKAATPPTLASN
+559 RLVVKAATPPTLASDT
-574 ALKGCGNLTAIY
+574 LKGCSKLTAIY

-593 AYKAATNWIGY
+593 AYKAATNWISY

>member
-111 DGNSWYKV
+111 DGNSWYRV
-119 KAYANDT
+119 KANANDR

-150 ATDRNTYIEFRHD
+150 ATYRNKYTEFRHD
-163 YAEGFDGWV
+163 YAERFDGWV

-186 FDGNPCVIEVVV
+186 ADGNPCVIEVVV

-203 TIGPVARQMF
+203 SIGPVARQMF

-238 LSLALPD
+238 LSLVLPD
-245 GAKKFVMNRALYMTD
+245 GAKKFAMNKTLYMTD

-268 TLTEIPAN
+268 TLTEMPAN
-276 MLSYSYSLQSVVIPE
+276 MLGNSYSLQSVVIPE
-291 GVTSIGASAFES
+291 GVTSIGASAFQG
-303 CANLQSINIPEGVT
+303 CASLQSIVIPEGVT
-317 SIGASAFRDCRS
+317 SIGASAFRDCGS

-342 GDFAFLK
+342 GD
-349 CVNLQRIAIPASV
+349 
-362 TSIGKSAFQDCF
+362 
-374 NLRDVKIL
+374 
-382 GSVTSIRDNAFNGCY
+382 NAFNGC
-397 TLQSINIPEGVTSI
+397 
-411 GTSAFQSCRSLQ
+411 A
-423 SITIPESVTSI
+423 
-434 GTSAFQGC
+434 
-442 SNAVFSV
+442 NAVFSV

-457 ASVFSNCRKLTG
+457 AAIFMGCRRLTG

-474 ADEIPHDAFAFTG
+474 ADEIPHDAFAHTG

-503 GGAFYGCEE
+503 GGAFYACVE
-512 LTRVELTDIKEIG
+512 LARVELTDIKEIG
-525 SYTFNACTAL
+525 SLTFSDCTAL

-547 DSSAFL
+547 GASAFI

-559 RLVVKAATPPTLASN
+559 RLVVKAATPPTLASDT
-574 ALKGCGNLTAIY
+574 LKGCNKLTAIY

-593 AYKAATNWIGY
+593 AYKAATNWISY
-604 AAKIQPLS
+604 ADKIQPLS

>member
-58 VDGTILKT
+58 VDGTILKS
-66 QFVANGGSAT
+66 QYVADGGSAT
-76 PPANPT
+76 PPVNPK

-90 WLNAYDNITKDTDV
+90 WLNAYDNITRDTDV

-119 KAYANDT
+119 KANANDR
-126 MNLTIRCDTA
+126 MNLIIRCDTA

-150 ATDRNTYIEFRHD
+150 ATNRNDYTEFRHD
-163 YAEGFDGWV
+163 YAEEFDGWV

-186 FDGNPCVIEVVV
+186 VDGNPCVIEVVV

-203 TIGPVARQMF
+203 SIGPVARQMF

-229 NLFYNCLSL
+229 NLFYHCQSL

-245 GAKKFVMNRALYMTD
+245 GVKKFSINKPLNMAD
-260 LRYVRLPE
+260 LRYVRMPE
-268 TLTEIPAN
+268 TLTEMPSN
-276 MLSYSYSLQSVVIPE
+276 MLGNSYSLQSVVIPSSVTSIGANAFQGCANLRSIAIPSSVTSIGASAFRDCDSLQSVVIPE
-291 GVTSIGASAFES
+291 GVTNIGDYAFQGCVNLQRIVIPASVISIGKSVFQN
-303 CANLQSINIPEGVT
+303 CANLRDVKILGSLT
-317 SIGASAFRDCRS
+317 SIRDYMFAGCYA
-329 LQSITIPESVTSI
+329 INGFNIPESVTSI
-342 GDFAFLK
+342 GTYAFQG
-349 CVNLQRIAIPASV
+349 CNSIRSIAIPASV
-362 TSIGKSAFQDCF
+362 TSIG
-374 NLRDVKIL
+374 
-382 GSVTSIRDNAFNGCY
+382 TY
-397 TLQSINIPEGVTSI
+397 
-411 GTSAFQSCRSLQ
+411 
-423 SITIPESVTSI
+423 
-434 GTSAFQGC
+434 AFQGC
-442 SNAVFSV
+442 ANAVFSV

-457 ASVFSNCRKLTG
+457 AAVFMYCRRLTG
-469 NLNII
+469 TLNII
-474 ADEIPHDAFAFTG
+474 ADEIPHDAFAYTG

-496 KTTRTTG
+496 KTTRTSG
-503 GGAFYGCEE
+503 GGAFYSCVE
-512 LTRVELTDIKEIG
+512 LARVELTDIKEIG
-525 SYTFNACTAL
+525 SFTFNGCTAL

-540 GDTVTKI
+540 GNTVTKI

-553 NCTTLA
+553 NCLRLA
-559 RLVVKAATPPTLASN
+559 RLVVKAATPPTLASDT
-574 ALKGCGNLTAIY
+574 LKGCSKLTAIY

>member
-245 GAKKFVMNRALYMTD
+245 GAKKFVMNRALYMAD

-342 GDFAFLK
+342 GEFAFLK

-397 TLQSINIPEGVTSI
+397 ILQSINIPEGVTSI

-496 KTTRTTG
+496 KITRTTG
-503 GGAFYGCEE
+503 GGAFYGCSK
-512 LTRVELTDIKEIG
+512 LARVELTDIKEIG
-525 SYTFNACTAL
+525 SFTFNGCTAL

-553 NCTTLA
+553 NCLTLA
-559 RLVVKAATPPTLASN
+559 RLVVKAATPPTLASDT
-574 ALKGCGNLTAIY
+574 LKGCSKLTAIY

-593 AYKAATNWIGY
+593 TYKAATNWISY

>member
-51 HTVQFID
+51 HTVQFVD
-58 VDGTILKT
+58 VDGTILKS
-66 QFVANGGSAT
+66 QYVADGGSAT

-90 WLNAYDNITKDTDV
+90 WSDPYTSITRDTDV

-119 KAYANDT
+119 KANANDR
-126 MNLTIRCDTA
+126 MNLIIRCDTA

-150 ATDRNTYIEFRHD
+150 ATDRNRYTDFRHD

-172 KVSSEGNYRLGSLE
+172 KVSSEGNHRLGSIE
-186 FDGNPCVIEVVV
+186 IDGNPCVIEVVV

-203 TIGPVARQMF
+203 SIGPVARQMF

-229 NLFYNCLSL
+229 NLFYHCLSL

-245 GAKKFVMNRALYMTD
+245 GVKNFVVNRTLFMAD

-268 TLTEIPAN
+268 TLTEMPAN
-276 MLSYSYSLQSVVIPE
+276 MLGYSYSLQSIVIPE
-291 GVTSIGASAFES
+291 GVTSIGDYAFQRCVNLQRIVIPASVISIGKSAFQD
-303 CANLQSINIPEGVT
+303 CVNLRDVKILGSLTSIRDSAFAGCYALQGINIPEGVT
-317 SIGASAFRDCRS
+317 SIGDSAFRDCGS
-329 LQSITIPESVTSI
+329 LQSIAIPARVTSI
-342 GDFAFLK
+342 GANAFL
-349 CVNLQRIAIPASV
+349 
-362 TSIGKSAFQDCF
+362 
-374 NLRDVKIL
+374 
-382 GSVTSIRDNAFNGCY
+382 GC
-397 TLQSINIPEGVTSI
+397 
-411 GTSAFQSCRSLQ
+411 A
-423 SITIPESVTSI
+423 
-434 GTSAFQGC
+434 
-442 SNAVFSV
+442 NAVFSV

-457 ASVFSNCRKLTG
+457 AAVFMYCRRLTG
-469 NLNII
+469 KLNII
-474 ADEIPHDAFAFTG
+474 AHEIPHDAFAYTG

-496 KTTRTTG
+496 KITRTTG
-503 GGAFYGCEE
+503 GGAFFGCVE
-512 LTRVELTDIKEIG
+512 LARVELTDIKEIG
-525 SYTFNACTAL
+525 SFTFNGCTAL

-559 RLVVKAATPPTLASN
+559 RLVVKAATPPTLASDT
-574 ALKGCGNLTAIY
+574 LKGCGNLTAIY

>member
-58 VDGTILKT
+58 VDGAILKT
-66 QFVANGGSAT
+66 QFVANGGSAR
-76 PPANPT
+76 PPANPK

-90 WLNAYDNITKDTDV
+90 WLNAYDNITRDTDV

-119 KAYANDT
+119 KANANDR

-150 ATDRNTYIEFRHD
+150 ATERNRYIGFRHD
-163 YAEGFDGWV
+163 YAEGFNGWV
-172 KVSSEGNYRLGSLE
+172 KVSSEGNHRLGSIE
-186 FDGNPCVIEVVV
+186 SDGNYCVIEVVV

-203 TIGPVARQMF
+203 TIGSVAQQMF

-220 PDTVKEYEG
+220 PDTVKECEG
-229 NLFYNCLSL
+229 DLFYNCLSL

-245 GAKKFVMNRALYMTD
+245 GIKKFSVNKAFSMTD

-268 TLTEIPAN
+268 TLTEMPAN
-276 MLSYSYSLQSVVIPE
+276 MFGNSSSLQSIVIPE
-291 GVTSIGASAFES
+291 GVTSIGANAFKGCS
-303 CANLQSINIPEGVT
+303 SLQSIVIPEGVT
-317 SIGASAFRDCRS
+317 SIGASAFRDCIS
-329 LQSITIPESVTSI
+329 LQS
-342 GDFAFLK
+342 
-349 CVNLQRIAIPASV
+349 IAIPASV
-362 TSIGKSAFQDCF
+362 TSIGDFAFQRCINLQRIVIPASVISIGKSAFQNCS

-382 GSVTSIRDNAFNGCY
+382 GSLTSIRDSAFAGCY
-397 TLQSINIPEGVTSI
+397 ALQGINIPEGVTSI
-411 GTSAFQSCRSLQ
+411 GANAFQGCSSLQ
-423 SITIPESVTSI
+423 SIVIPEGVTSI
-434 GTSAFQGC
+434 GANAFNGC

-457 ASVFSNCRKLTG
+457 ASVFMGCRRLTG
-469 NLNII
+469 NINII

-525 SYTFNACTAL
+525 PFTFNACTAL

-559 RLVVKAATPPTLASN
+559 RLVVKAATPPTLASDT
-574 ALKGCGNLTAIY
+574 LRGCGKLTAIY

-593 AYKAATNWIGY
+593 AYKAATNWIGH

>member
-25 ASLINPQDFPER
+25 AALINPQDFPER
-37 IAAIETAGGQPEGT
+37 IAAIEAAGGQPEGT

-58 VDGTILKT
+58 VDGTILKS
-66 QFVANGGSAT
+66 QYVADGGSAT

-90 WLNAYDNITKDTDV
+90 WLNAYDNITRDTDV

-119 KAYANDT
+119 NANTNDR
-126 MNLTIRCDTA
+126 MNLIIRCDTD

-150 ATDRNTYIEFRHD
+150 ATKKNIYIDFRHD
-163 YAEGFDGWV
+163 YADGFDGWV
-172 KVSSEGNYRLGSLE
+172 KVSSEGNYRLGSIE
-186 FDGNPCVIEVVV
+186 ADGNPCVIEVVV

-203 TIGPVARQMF
+203 SIVPVARQMF

-229 NLFYNCLSL
+229 NLFYHCQSL

-245 GAKKFVMNRALYMTD
+245 GAKKFVMNKALFMTD

-276 MLSYSYSLQSVVIPE
+276 MLGYSYSLQSIVIPEGVTSIGANAFQGCYALQSVVIPE
-291 GVTSIGASAFES
+291 GVTSIGKSAFQDCVNLRDVKILGS
-303 CANLQSINIPEGVT
+303 VTSIGDIAFSGCYSLQSINIPEGVT
-317 SIGASAFRDCRS
+317 SIGKSAFQGCGS
-329 LQSITIPESVTSI
+329 LQS
-342 GDFAFLK
+342 
-349 CVNLQRIAIPASV
+349 IAIPASV
-362 TSIGKSAFQDCF
+362 TSIGSSAFQNCA
-374 NLRDVKIL
+374 
-382 GSVTSIRDNAFNGCY
+382 NA
-397 TLQSINIPEGVTSI
+397 I
-411 GTSAFQSCRSLQ
+411 
-423 SITIPESVTSI
+423 
-434 GTSAFQGC
+434 
-442 SNAVFSV
+442 FSV

-457 ASVFSNCRKLTG
+457 AAVFMNCRRLTG
-469 NLNII
+469 TLNII

-496 KTTRTTG
+496 KTTRTLG
-503 GGAFYGCEE
+503 GGAFYGCVE
-512 LTRVELTDIKEIG
+512 LARVELTDIKEIG
-525 SYTFNACTAL
+525 SFTFNNCTAL

-540 GDTVTKI
+540 DDTVTKI

-553 NCTTLA
+553 NCTTLK
-559 RLVVKAATPPTLASN
+559 RLVVKAVTPPTLASDT
-574 ALKGCGNLTAIY
+574 LRGCGNLTAIY

-593 AYKAATNWIGY
+593 AYKAATNWISY

>member
-58 VDGTILKT
+58 VDGTILKS
-66 QFVANGGSAT
+66 QYVADGGSAT

-90 WLNAYDNITKDTDV
+90 WLNAYDNITRDTDV

-119 KAYANDT
+119 KANANDR
-126 MNLTIRCDTA
+126 MNLSIRCDTA

-150 ATDRNTYIEFRHD
+150 VTERNRYIELRHD
-163 YAEGFDGWV
+163 YVEGFNGWV
-172 KVSSEGNYRLGSLE
+172 KVLSEGNHRLGSLE
-186 FDGNPCVIEVVV
+186 IDGNPCVIEVVV

-220 PDTVKEYEG
+220 PDTAKEYEG
-229 NLFYNCLSL
+229 NLFYHCRSL

-245 GAKKFVMNRALYMTD
+245 EVKKFTINKPLSMAD

-268 TLTEIPAN
+268 TLTEMPAN
-276 MLSYSYSLQSVVIPE
+276 MLGYSYSLQSVVIPSS
-291 GVTSIGASAFES
+291 VTSIGANAFDG
-303 CANLQSINIPEGVT
+303 CANLQSIAIPSSVTSIRASAFRDCDSLQSVAIPEGVT
-317 SIGASAFRDCRS
+317 SIGDFAFQGCAN
-329 LQSITIPESVTSI
+329 LQSIT
-342 GDFAFLK
+342 
-349 CVNLQRIAIPASV
+349 IPASV
-362 TSIGKSAFQDCF
+362 TSIGKSVFQNCT

-382 GSVTSIRDNAFNGCY
+382 GSLTSIPNYMFNGCY
-397 TLQSINIPEGVTSI
+397 TLQGINIPEGITSI
-411 GTSAFQSCRSLQ
+411 GDYAFQNCASLQ
-423 SITIPESVTSI
+423 SITIPASVTSI
-434 GTSAFQGC
+434 GNFAFQGC
-442 SNAVFSV
+442 ANAVFSV

-457 ASVFSNCRKLTG
+457 AGVFMYCRRLTG

-474 ADEIPHDAFAFTG
+474 ADEIPHDAFALTG

-503 GGAFYGCEE
+503 GGAFYGCDE
-512 LTRVELTDIKEIG
+512 LTRVEMTDIKEIG
-525 SYTFNACTAL
+525 SFTFNACKAL

-559 RLVVKAATPPTLASN
+559 RLVVKAATPPTLASDT
-574 ALKGCGNLTAIY
+574 LKGCGNLTAIY

>member
-58 VDGTILKT
+58 VDGAILKT
-66 QFVANGGSAT
+66 QFVADGGSAT

-90 WLNAYDNITKDTDV
+90 WLNAYDNITRDTDV

-119 KAYANDT
+119 KANT
-126 MNLTIRCDTA
+126 NGGMNLTIRCDTA

-150 ATDRNTYIEFRHD
+150 ATDRNTYVVFQHD

-172 KVSSEGNYRLGSLE
+172 KVSSEGNYRLGSQE
-186 FDGNPCVIEVVV
+186 VDGNPCIIEVVV

-203 TIGPVARQMF
+203 SIGPVARQMF

-220 PDTVKEYEG
+220 PDTVKECEG
-229 NLFYNCLSL
+229 NPFYHCLSL
-238 LSLALPD
+238 LSLAFPD
-245 GAKKFVMNRALYMTD
+245 GVKKFSMNRALFMFD

-268 TLTEIPAN
+268 TLTEMPAN
-276 MLSYSYSLQSVVIPE
+276 MFGNSYSLQRVVIPE
-291 GVTSIGASAFES
+291 GVTSIGNNAFQGCASLQRVVIPASVISIGKSAFQD
-303 CANLQSINIPEGVT
+303 CANLRDVKILGSFTSIQEFAFSGCYSLQGINIPEGVT
-317 SIGASAFRDCRS
+317 SIGDSAFRDCGS
-329 LQSITIPESVTSI
+329 LQSIAIPESVTSV
-342 GDFAFLK
+342 G
-349 CVNLQRIAIPASV
+349 N
-362 TSIGKSAFQDCF
+362 
-374 NLRDVKIL
+374 
-382 GSVTSIRDNAFNGCY
+382 NAFRGC
-397 TLQSINIPEGVTSI
+397 T
-411 GTSAFQSCRSLQ
+411 
-423 SITIPESVTSI
+423 
-434 GTSAFQGC
+434 
-442 SNAVFSV
+442 NAVFSV
-449 NVNNFAPT
+449 NVNNFAPKD
-457 ASVFSNCRKLTG
+457 SVFMYCRRLTG
-469 NLNII
+469 ELNII

-487 ITSLFCKAN
+487 ITSLFCRAN

-503 GGAFYGCEE
+503 GGAFYGCVE
-512 LTRVELTDIKEIG
+512 LARVELTDIKEIG
-525 SYTFNACTAL
+525 SFTFNGCTAL

-574 ALKGCGNLTAIY
+574 ALNGCFKLTAIY

-604 AAKIQPLS
+604 ASKIQPLS

>member
-58 VDGTILKT
+58 VDGTILKS
-66 QFVANGGSAT
+66 QYVADGGSAT

-90 WLNAYDNITKDTDV
+90 WSDPYTNITRDTDV

-119 KAYANDT
+119 KANANDRI
-126 MNLTIRCDTA
+126 NLTIRCDTA

-150 ATDRNTYIEFRHD
+150 ITERNRYVDLRHD
-163 YAEGFDGWV
+163 YAEEFNGWV
-172 KVSSEGNYRLGSLE
+172 KVSSEGNHRLGSIGA
-186 FDGNPCVIEVVV
+186 DGNPCVIEVVV

-203 TIGPVARQMF
+203 TIGPVASQMF

-220 PDTVKEYEG
+220 PDTVKEFEG
-229 NLFYNCLSL
+229 YLFYNCQSL

-245 GAKKFVMNRALYMTD
+245 GVKKFSMNKALSMTD
-260 LRYVRLPE
+260 LRYVRLPK
-268 TLTEIPAN
+268 TLTEMPAN
-276 MLSYSYSLQSVVIPE
+276 MLGYSYSLQSVVIPE
-291 GVTSIGASAFES
+291 GVTSIGASAFRDCGSLQSVVIPEGVTS
-303 CANLQSINIPEGVT
+303 IGDFAFQGCIKLQRIVIPASVTSIGKSVFQNCANLRDVKILGSLTSIREFTFQGCYALQGFNIPESVT
-317 SIGASAFRDCRS
+317 SIGASAFRDCAS
-329 LQSITIPESVTSI
+329 LQSIVIPESVTSV
-342 GDFAFLK
+342 GA
-349 CVNLQRIAIPASV
+349 
-362 TSIGKSAFQDCF
+362 
-374 NLRDVKIL
+374 
-382 GSVTSIRDNAFNGCY
+382 
-397 TLQSINIPEGVTSI
+397 
-411 GTSAFQSCRSLQ
+411 
-423 SITIPESVTSI
+423 
-434 GTSAFQGC
+434 SAFQGC
-442 SNAVFSV
+442 ASAVFSV

-457 ASVFSNCRKLTG
+457 YSVFMYCRRLTG
-469 NLNII
+469 TLNII

-503 GGAFYGCEE
+503 GGAFYNCAE
-512 LTRVELTDIKEIG
+512 LARVELTDIKEIG
-525 SYTFNACTAL
+525 SNTFNGCTAL

-540 GDTVTKI
+540 DDTVTKI

-553 NCTTLA
+553 NCLSLA
-559 RLVVKAATPPTLASN
+559 RLVVKAATPPTLASDT
-574 ALKGCGNLTAIY
+574 LKGCSKLTAIY
-586 VPDEAVE
+586 VPDGAVE
-593 AYKAATNWIGY
+593 AYKAATNWISY

-612 GFSE
+612 GFTE

>member
-37 IAAIETAGGQPEGT
+37 IAAIKTAGGQPEGT

-58 VDGTILKT
+58 VDGTILKS
-66 QFVANGGSAT
+66 QYVADGGSAT

-90 WLNAYDNITKDTDV
+90 WSDPYTNITRDTDV

-111 DGNSWYKV
+111 DGNSWYRV
-119 KAYANDT
+119 KANANYR

-150 ATDRNTYIEFRHD
+150 ATERNTYIELRHD
-163 YAEGFDGWV
+163 YAEGFNGWV
-172 KVSSEGNYRLGSLE
+172 KVSSEGNHRLGSIDV
-186 FDGNPCVIEVVV
+186 DGNPCVIEVVV

-203 TIGPVARQMF
+203 TIGPVASQMF

-220 PDTVKEYEG
+220 PDTVKECEG
-229 NLFYNCLSL
+229 YLFCNCQSL

-245 GAKKFVMNRALYMTD
+245 GVKKISMNKALSMTD
-260 LRYVRLPE
+260 LRYVRLPK
-268 TLTEIPAN
+268 TLTEMPAN
-276 MLSYSYSLQSVVIPE
+276 MLGSSYSLQSIVIPE
-291 GVTSIGASAFES
+291 GVTSIGASAFQD
-303 CANLQSINIPEGVT
+303 CANLQSIVIPEGVTSIGTSAFQGCSSLQSIAIPASVTSIGDSAFQRCINLQRIVIPASVISIGKSAFQNCSKLRDVKILGSLTSIRDNEFAGCYALHGINIPEGVT
-317 SIGASAFRDCRS
+317 SIGASAFQGCS
-329 LQSITIPESVTSI
+329 SFQS
-342 GDFAFLK
+342 
-349 CVNLQRIAIPASV
+349 IAIPASV
-362 TSIGKSAFQDCF
+362 TSIGA
-374 NLRDVKIL
+374 
-382 GSVTSIRDNAFNGCY
+382 NAFK
-397 TLQSINIPEGVTSI
+397 
-411 GTSAFQSCRSLQ
+411 
-423 SITIPESVTSI
+423 
-434 GTSAFQGC
+434 GC

-457 ASVFSNCRKLTG
+457 AGVFMGCRRLTG
-469 NLNII
+469 NINII

>member
-58 VDGTILKT
+58 VDGTILKS
-66 QFVANGGSAT
+66 QYVADGGSAT

-90 WLNAYDNITKDTDV
+90 WSDPYTNITRDTDV

-111 DGNSWYKV
+111 DGNSWYRV
-119 KAYANDT
+119 KANANYR

-150 ATDRNTYIEFRHD
+150 ATERNGYIQLRHD
-163 YAEGFDGWV
+163 YAEGFNGWV
-172 KVSSEGNYRLGSLE
+172 KVSSEGNHRLGSIDAE
-186 FDGNPCVIEVVV
+186 GNPCVIEVVV

-203 TIGPVARQMF
+203 TIGPVASQMF

-220 PDTVKEYEG
+220 PDTVKECEG
-229 NLFYNCLSL
+229 YLFYNCQSL

-245 GAKKFVMNRALYMTD
+245 GVKKISMNKALSMTD
-260 LRYVRLPE
+260 LRYVRLPK
-268 TLTEIPAN
+268 TLTEMPAN
-276 MLSYSYSLQSVVIPE
+276 MLGSSYSLQSIVIPE
-291 GVTSIGASAFES
+291 GVTSIGASAFQGCS
-303 CANLQSINIPEGVT
+303 SLQSIAIPASVTSIGDFAFQRCINLQRIVIPASVISIGKSAFQNCSNLRDVKILGSLTSIRDNAFAGCYALHGINIPEGVT
-317 SIGASAFRDCRS
+317 SIGDSAFQGCSS
-329 LQSITIPESVTSI
+329 LQS
-342 GDFAFLK
+342 
-349 CVNLQRIAIPASV
+349 IAIPASV
-362 TSIGKSAFQDCF
+362 TSIGA
-374 NLRDVKIL
+374 
-382 GSVTSIRDNAFNGCY
+382 NAFK
-397 TLQSINIPEGVTSI
+397 
-411 GTSAFQSCRSLQ
+411 
-423 SITIPESVTSI
+423 
-434 GTSAFQGC
+434 GC

-457 ASVFSNCRKLTG
+457 ASVFMGCRRLTG
-469 NLNII
+469 NINII

-525 SYTFNACTAL
+525 SFTFNACTAL

-574 ALKGCGNLTAIY
+574 ALNGCFKLTAIY
-586 VPDEAVE
+586 VPDKAVE

-604 AAKIQPLS
+604 ATKIQPLS

>member
-58 VDGTILKT
+58 VDGTILKS
-66 QFVANGGSAT
+66 QYVADGGSAT

-90 WLNAYDNITKDTDV
+90 WSDPYTNITRDTDV

-111 DGNSWYKV
+111 DGNSWYRV
-119 KAYANDT
+119 KANANYR

-150 ATDRNTYIEFRHD
+150 ATERNRYIELRHD
-163 YAEGFDGWV
+163 YAEGFNGWV
-172 KVSSEGNYRLGSLE
+172 KVSSEGNHRLGSIDA
-186 FDGNPCVIEVVV
+186 DGNPCVIEVVV

-203 TIGPVARQMF
+203 TIGPVASQMF

-220 PDTVKEYEG
+220 PDTVKECEG
-229 NLFYNCLSL
+229 YLFYNCQSL

-245 GAKKFVMNRALYMTD
+245 GVKKISMNKALSMTD
-260 LRYVRLPE
+260 LRYVRLPK
-268 TLTEIPAN
+268 TLTEMPAN
-276 MLSYSYSLQSVVIPE
+276 MLGSSYSLQSIVIPE
-291 GVTSIGASAFES
+291 GVTSIGASAFQD
-303 CANLQSINIPEGVT
+303 CANLQSIVIPEGVT
-317 SIGASAFRDCRS
+317 SIGASAFW
-329 LQSITIPESVTSI
+329 
-342 GDFAFLK
+342 
-349 CVNLQRIAIPASV
+349 
-362 TSIGKSAFQDCF
+362 
-374 NLRDVKIL
+374 
-382 GSVTSIRDNAFNGCY
+382 
-397 TLQSINIPEGVTSI
+397 
-411 GTSAFQSCRSLQ
+411 
-423 SITIPESVTSI
+423 
-434 GTSAFQGC
+434 GC

-457 ASVFSNCRKLTG
+457 ASVFMGCRRLTG
-469 NLNII
+469 NINII

-496 KTTRTTG
+496 KITRTTG

-525 SYTFNACTAL
+525 SFTFNVCTAL

>member
-51 HTVQFID
+51 HAVQFID

-90 WLNAYDNITKDTDV
+90 WLNSYDNITKDTDV
-104 FALYKSS
+104 FALYRSS
-111 DGNSWYKV
+111 DGNSWYRV
-119 KAYANDT
+119 KANANDR
-126 MNLTIRCDTA
+126 MNLAIRCDTA

-150 ATDRNTYIEFRHD
+150 ATERNRYIGFRHD
-163 YAEGFDGWV
+163 YAEEFDGWV
-172 KVSSEGNYRLGSLE
+172 KVSSEGNYRLGSIE
-186 FDGNPCVIEVVV
+186 SDGNPCVIEVVV

-203 TIGPVARQMF
+203 TIGPVAGQMF

-220 PDTVKEYEG
+220 PDTVKECEG

-245 GAKKFVMNRALYMTD
+245 GIKKFSMSKALSMTN

-268 TLTEIPAN
+268 TLTEMPTG
-276 MLSYSYSLQSVVIPE
+276 MLGSSYSLQSIVIPE
-291 GVTSIGASAFES
+291 SVTSID
-303 CANLQSINIPEGVT
+303 
-317 SIGASAFRDCRS
+317 ASAFRDCRS
-329 LQSITIPESVTSI
+329 LQSIVIPEGVTRI
-342 GDFAFLK
+342 GDFAFQG
-349 CVNLQRIAIPASV
+349 CVNLQSVVIPASVISIGKSVFQNCINLRDVKILGSLTSIPNYTFNGCYTLQGINIPEGITSIGDNSLRDCCSLQSIAIPASV
-362 TSIGKSAFQDCF
+362 TSIGANAFQNC
-374 NLRDVKIL
+374 
-382 GSVTSIRDNAFNGCY
+382 A
-397 TLQSINIPEGVTSI
+397 
-411 GTSAFQSCRSLQ
+411 
-423 SITIPESVTSI
+423 
-434 GTSAFQGC
+434 
-442 SNAVFSV
+442 NAVFSV

-457 ASVFSNCRKLTG
+457 ASVFMGCRRLTG

-503 GGAFYGCEE
+503 GGAFYGCDE
-512 LTRVELTDIKEIG
+512 LTRVEMTDIKEIG
-525 SYTFNACTAL
+525 SFTFNSCTAL

-553 NCTTLA
+553 NCSTLA
-559 RLVVKAATPPTLASN
+559 RLVVKAATPPTLASDT
-574 ALKGCGNLTAIY
+574 LKGCGKLTAIY

>member
-1 MARNDNLTD
+1 MARNNNLTD

-90 WLNAYDNITKDTDV
+90 WLNAYDNITRDTDV
-104 FALYKSS
+104 FALYRSS

-119 KAYANDT
+119 KANANDR
-126 MNLTIRCDTA
+126 MNLTIRCDTD

-150 ATDRNTYIEFRHD
+150 ATERNRYAVFRHD
-163 YAEGFDGWV
+163 YAEGFNGWV
-172 KVSSEGNYRLGSLE
+172 KVSSEGNHRLGSIDN
-186 FDGNPCVIEVVV
+186 DGNPCVIEVVV

-203 TIGPVARQMF
+203 TIGPVASQMF

-229 NLFYNCLSL
+229 YLFYNCQSL

-245 GAKKFVMNRALYMTD
+245 GVKKISTNKAFSMTN
-260 LRYVRLPE
+260 LRYVRLPK
-268 TLTEIPAN
+268 TLTEVPAN
-276 MLSYSYSLQSVVIPE
+276 MLGSSH
-291 GVTSIGASAFES
+291 
-303 CANLQSINIPEGVT
+303 
-317 SIGASAFRDCRS
+317 S
-329 LQSITIPESVTSI
+329 LQSIV
-342 GDFAFLK
+342 
-349 CVNLQRIAIPASV
+349 
-362 TSIGKSAFQDCF
+362 
-374 NLRDVKIL
+374 
-382 GSVTSIRDNAFNGCY
+382 
-397 TLQSINIPEGVTSI
+397 IPEGVTSI
-411 GTSAFQSCRSLQ
+411 GTSAFQDCANLQSITIPASVTSIGDFAFQKCTSLQRIVIPTSVINIGKSAFQNCINLRDIKILGRLTSIRYSTFAGCHALQGINIPESVTVIGASAFQGCSSLQ
-423 SITIPESVTSI
+423 SITIPEGVTSI
-434 GTSAFQGC
+434 GASAFQGC
-442 SNAVFSV
+442 GNAVFSV

-457 ASVFSNCRKLTG
+457 DAVFMGCRRLTG
-469 NLNII
+469 TLNII
-474 ADEIPHDAFAFTG
+474 ANEIPHDAFSATG

-503 GGAFYGCEE
+503 GGAFFSCQE
-512 LTRVELTDIKEIG
+512 LARVELTDIKEIG
-525 SYTFNACTAL
+525 SFTFNSCVAL

-540 GDTVTKI
+540 GNTVTKI

-553 NCTTLA
+553 NCLSLE
-559 RLVVKAATPPTLASN
+559 RLVVKAATPPTLASDT
-574 ALKGCGNLTAIY
+574 LRGCSKLTAIY

-593 AYKAATNWIGY
+593 TYKAATNWIGY
-604 AAKIQPLS
+604 ADKIQPLS

>member
-58 VDGTILKT
+58 VDGTILKS
-66 QFVANGGSAT
+66 QYVADGGSAT

-82 REKCQFVK
+82 REKCQFIK
-90 WLNAYDNITKDTDV
+90 WLNAYDNITRDTDV

-119 KAYANDT
+119 KANANDR

-150 ATDRNTYIEFRHD
+150 ATERNRYIGFRHD
-163 YAEGFDGWV
+163 YAEGFNGWV
-172 KVSSEGNYRLGSLE
+172 KVSSEGNHRLGSIE
-186 FDGNPCVIEVVV
+186 SDGNPCVIEVVV

-203 TIGPVARQMF
+203 TIGAVAQQMF

-220 PDTVKEYEG
+220 PDTVKECEG
-229 NLFYNCLSL
+229 YLFYNCLSL

-245 GAKKFVMNRALYMTD
+245 GIKKFSVNKAFSMTD

-268 TLTEIPAN
+268 TLTEMPAN
-276 MLSYSYSLQSVVIPE
+276 MFGNSSSLQSIVIPE
-291 GVTSIGASAFES
+291 GVTSIGASAFRGCS
-303 CANLQSINIPEGVT
+303 SLQSIPIPASVTSIEDFAFQGCTNIHRIVIPASVISVGKSAFQNCINLRDVKILGGLTSIPDNAFAGCYALQVINIPEGVT
-317 SIGASAFRDCRS
+317 SIGASAFQGCSS
-329 LQSITIPESVTSI
+329 LQS
-342 GDFAFLK
+342 
-349 CVNLQRIAIPASV
+349 IAIPASV
-362 TSIGKSAFQDCF
+362 TSIGASAF
-374 NLRDVKIL
+374 N
-382 GSVTSIRDNAFNGCY
+382 
-397 TLQSINIPEGVTSI
+397 
-411 GTSAFQSCRSLQ
+411 
-423 SITIPESVTSI
+423 
-434 GTSAFQGC
+434 GC

-457 ASVFSNCRKLTG
+457 ASVFMGCRRLTG
-469 NLNII
+469 NINII